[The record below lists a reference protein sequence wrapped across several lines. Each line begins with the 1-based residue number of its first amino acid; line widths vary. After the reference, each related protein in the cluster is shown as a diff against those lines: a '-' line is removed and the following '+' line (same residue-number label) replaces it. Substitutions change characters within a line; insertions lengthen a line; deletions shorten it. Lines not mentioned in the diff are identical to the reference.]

1 MTERDTVAALKR
13 LAGAKPEFRLSELQE
28 DPGERQSLE
37 RLAGEIRPHLDGLGL
52 TLRSAGDDYVISRLS
67 ADRPFTVSDIGRLRQ
82 LAFFRNPE
90 IPDYIQQLVEAYVGR
105 KTAKSWDDPAVLDR
119 MRNAIL
125 VQKSQYWK
133 ERQVSYRKAY
143 PVLGYLAYHAPVYL
157 VQFEHIFWQLINQGL
172 AKPHMRIL
180 DVGTGPGVVPLA
192 VIDLLGRIGSGTA
205 EIYAVER
212 SEEHF
217 EAYNALVPAAAE
229 AQGNMVQV
237 HKPIRGDIG
246 TLAARDLPDR
256 IDLMVFSNVLN
267 ELRHLDLEG
276 RADLVA
282 RLADRLAPDGTIVV
296 VEPADLANS
305 TAMRQTV
312 RAIANRG
319 LTIHSPCS
327 FIWETPCNPV
337 RCWTFEQK
345 TNIHPTRLME
355 RLAGGADGYRFIN
368 VDIKYSSALLRKDK
382 KTQQAYRVP
391 PGAKVARLSH
401 LHQHVDR
408 KINVVAAL
416 MSGNLGDNRTKV
428 YKVCDGTPANPAYV
442 VVPATLRGPNR
453 DALRDIAYGDIVR
466 FYGALVRFNKDHNAY
481 NLVIL
486 PGTRIEPIG
495 CSGGERDGTERV

>member
-205 EIYAVER
+205 E
-212 SEEHF
+212 
-217 EAYNALVPAAAE
+217 
-229 AQGNMVQV
+229 
-237 HKPIRGDIG
+237 
-246 TLAARDLPDR
+246 
-256 IDLMVFSNVLN
+256 
-267 ELRHLDLEG
+267 
-276 RADLVA
+276 
-282 RLADRLAPDGTIVV
+282 
-296 VEPADLANS
+296 
-305 TAMRQTV
+305 
-312 RAIANRG
+312 
-319 LTIHSPCS
+319 
-327 FIWETPCNPV
+327 
-337 RCWTFEQK
+337 
-345 TNIHPTRLME
+345 
-355 RLAGGADGYRFIN
+355 
-368 VDIKYSSALLRKDK
+368 
-382 KTQQAYRVP
+382 
-391 PGAKVARLSH
+391 
-401 LHQHVDR
+401 
-408 KINVVAAL
+408 
-416 MSGNLGDNRTKV
+416 
-428 YKVCDGTPANPAYV
+428 
-442 VVPATLRGPNR
+442 
-453 DALRDIAYGDIVR
+453 
-466 FYGALVRFNKDHNAY
+466 
-481 NLVIL
+481 
-486 PGTRIEPIG
+486 
-495 CSGGERDGTERV
+495 